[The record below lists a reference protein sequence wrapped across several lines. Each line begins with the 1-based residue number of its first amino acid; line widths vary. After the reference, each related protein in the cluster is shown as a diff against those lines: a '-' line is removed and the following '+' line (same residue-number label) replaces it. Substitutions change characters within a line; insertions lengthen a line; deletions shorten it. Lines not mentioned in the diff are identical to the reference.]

1 VTSLLALALLAA
13 APLVGPAVPAGE
25 PASAADAGTGAPVSV
40 EEALGRDEGRRT
52 MGRLPANLGRGL
64 IGVVNG
70 DNLVPLIAGA
80 TVTGASTFL
89 DDDVRESESEAFNWG
104 QDFETAGGPVF
115 STVFVGGMFAAGRFA
130 HGERFRA
137 MTYDML
143 DAAVV
148 NYAWTAALK
157 AVAHRERPNGE
168 DHKSFPS
175 GHTSNAFALA
185 AVAERHYGWKVGL
198 PSYVLAGF
206 MGLSRIE
213 QDKHWLSDVV
223 AGAGLGY
230 IAGRTVVRVNSRSLE
245 RRAAI
250 WNITP
255 IVARHA
261 RGVRLS
267 VRF

>member
-1 VTSLLALALLAA
+1 MTLA
-13 APLVGPAVPAGE
+13 
-25 PASAADAGTGAPVSV
+25 
-40 EEALGRDEGRRT
+40 RDEGHRT
-52 MGRLPANLGRGL
+52 VGRLPANLGRGL

-80 TVTGASTFL
+80 TLTGASTVL
-89 DDDVRESESEAFNWG
+89 DDDVRESESETFNWG

-115 STVFVGGMFAAGRFA
+115 STVFVAGMFTAGRFA
-130 HGERFRA
+130 HGQRFRA

-143 DAAVV
+143 HAAVV

-168 DHKSFPS
+168 DHQSFPS
-175 GHTSNAFALA
+175 GHTSNAFAMA

-198 PSYVLAGF
+198 PSYLLAGL

-223 AGAGLGY
+223 GGATLGY

-245 RRAAI
+245 RRAASWTI
-250 WNITP
+250 AP
-255 IVARHA
+255 MVARRA
-261 RGVRLS
+261 RGVRMS
-267 VRF
+267 VTF